1 LGIVMSFNKMFTRCL
16 QEAFSNDTGTL

>member
-1 LGIVMSFNKMFTRCL
+1 MSFSKVFTRCL